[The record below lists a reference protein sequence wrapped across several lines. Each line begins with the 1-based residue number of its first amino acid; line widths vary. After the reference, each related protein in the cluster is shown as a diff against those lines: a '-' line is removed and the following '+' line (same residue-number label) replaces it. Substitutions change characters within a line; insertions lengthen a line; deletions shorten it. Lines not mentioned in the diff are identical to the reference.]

1 MDWNHISRVLVVK
14 IIWVLRK
21 FPWFP
26 NGGHWKKINI
36 ILDYF
41 SGMLF
46 ISAQPVLLQSQQ
58 NVCHRKISV
67 TELFIKIKT
76 FSFCSVILQ
85 KQNGTFFILNRH
97 RFTSMLN
104 NKQISG
110 EPSTK
115 LRNTFE
121 RRLRYVFLEN
131 CYVGNWLQYFLQ
143 TWWCLTLTGFLLLSK
158 GKAYVFMFLWAC
170 SALQ

>member
-1 MDWNHISRVLVVK
+1 MVSKWWTL
-14 IIWVLRK
+14 
-21 FPWFP
+21 
-26 NGGHWKKINI
+26 KKINI
-36 ILDYF
+36 IYF
-41 SGMLF
+41 SDMSF
-46 ISAQPVLLQSQQ
+46 ISAQSILLQSQQ

-76 FSFCSVILQ
+76 FSFCKVVLQ
-85 KQNGTFFILNRH
+85 KQNGSFFVFNRH
-97 RFTSMLN
+97 CFTSMLN

-121 RRLRYVFLEN
+121 RRLRDVFLEN

-143 TWWCLTLTGFLLLSK
+143 TWWCLTLTRFLLLSK